1 MCRQF
6 SQEPTSISSNIMKNT
21 KYYFQVTVNYT
32 ARALFLPPPPYQCIH
47 IIFSTFFSTNSVK
60 SHFCIPWVH
69 VRRVQGQTGTASQ
82 ENIDKCVQ
90 RKFYCTVPSPK
101 PNFYH
106 NSNHCPCIYLSTDLD
121 ESLKFACFHCTQRSL
136 FPTAAAPV
144 LPRSCLTGIA
154 TLHMS

>member
-1 MCRQF
+1 MITWLFILLQWRADYSADIILQTLRQLRAVLNAKYKARLVRP
-6 SQEPTSISSNIMKNT
+6 SQ
-21 KYYFQVTVNYT
+21 
-32 ARALFLPPPPYQCIH
+32 H
-47 IIFSTFFSTNSVK
+47 
-60 SHFCIPWVH
+60 WVH
-69 VRRVQGQTGTASQ
+69 VRRVQGQTGTASH
-82 ENIDKCVQ
+82 ENSDKRVQ

-121 ESLKFACFHCTQRSL
+121 ESLKFACFHCTQMSL